1 VARSTA
7 RRAGRIFVLSTCTL
21 VIALLFAGV
30 VRQSWLLNTATADVV
45 RRESH
50 GAEIMHPMTTLVAVL
65 VETQSAAVRGQPVD
79 AEAVRKSLAAVAV
92 VDEQYGVE
100 LQTRQ
105 RLRDLT
111 SKVEAALVARETGQ
125 TAFDRYT
132 ALVKL
137 ASDLQRQIGDA
148 SHLIHDTELDS
159 YYLMDAAIIRL
170 PDAMVLAGRAS
181 DLVTLAGGRTLTG
194 EDAAKAAVA
203 RFGVSTAADQVRVG
217 LNKSVNFTAR
227 ADLGSNIVERLD
239 AFQAAADA
247 FAPPTMLE
255 ELAGTVDAGTLAA
268 NAQKVSAA
276 AAPLAHRLLSELQAL
291 LDARAA
297 KVSGEWR
304 FTVAAAGVITVLG
317 LIMLWLLALT
327 RRRPA
332 AARVAVDHEPTED
345 VPVGSLAYARQL
357 LDAEELV
364 HVGRA
369 VRTRPRERDD
379 AR

>member
-1 VARSTA
+1 M
-7 RRAGRIFVLSTCTL
+7 CTL
-21 VIALLFAGV
+21 AVALLFAGV
-30 VRQSWLLNTATADVV
+30 VRQSWLLNSATADVV

-65 VETQSAAVRGQPVD
+65 VKTQSAAVRGDRVD
-79 AEAVRKSLAAVAV
+79 AEAVRSALAAVAV
-92 VDEQYGVE
+92 VDANYGVE

-105 RLRDLT
+105 RLQDLT
-111 SKVEAALVARETGQ
+111 AKVEAAFDARETGQ
-125 TAFDRYT
+125 AAYDQYT
-132 ALVKL
+132 GLVKL
-137 ASDLQRQIGDA
+137 AVDLQRQVGDA

-181 DLVTLAGGRTLTG
+181 DLVALAGGRTLG
-194 EDAAKAAVA
+194 DEDAAAAAVA

-227 ADLGSNIVERLD
+227 ADLGSNITERLD

-247 FAPPTMLE
+247 FAPPTMLK
-255 ELAGTVDAGTLAA
+255 ELAGTVDAATLAA

-276 AAPLAHRLLSELQAL
+276 AAPLAHLLLGELQAL

-304 FTVAAAGVITVLG
+304 FTASAAGAIAALG
-317 LIMLWLLALT
+317 LVMLWLLALT

-332 AARVAVDHEPTED
+332 ADEVAGDPGSAED
-345 VPVGSLAYARQL
+345 VPVGSLTYARQL

-369 VRTRPRERDD
+369 VKTRPRERDD

>member
-1 VARSTA
+1 VARSSA
-7 RRAGRIFVLSTCTL
+7 RRAGRIIVLSICTL
-21 VIALLFAGV
+21 IVAVLFAGV
-30 VRQSWLLNTATADVV
+30 VRQSWQLNGASADVV

-50 GAEIMHPMTTLVAVL
+50 GAEIMHPLTTLVANL

-79 AEAVRKSLAAVAV
+79 AENVRESLAAVAV
-92 VDEQYGVE
+92 VDEKYGVE
-100 LQTRQ
+100 LQTQQ

-111 SKVEAALVARETGQ
+111 SQVETALKERETGQ
-125 TAFDRYT
+125 EAYDRWSG
-132 ALVKL
+132 LVKL
-137 ASDLQRQIGDA
+137 AVDLQRQVGDA
-148 SHLIHDTELDS
+148 SHMIHDAEIDS

-170 PDAMVLAGRAS
+170 PDAMVLAGRAA
-181 DLVTLAGGRTLTG
+181 DLVALAGGRSLDG
-194 EDAAKAAVA
+194 EDAEAAAVA

-217 LNKSVNFTAR
+217 LNKSVNFTSR
-227 ADLGSNIVERLD
+227 ADLGSNITERLD

-247 FAPPTMLE
+247 FAPPTMFR
-255 ELAGTVDAGTLAA
+255 ELAGTVDAATLAA

-276 AAPLAHRLLSELQAL
+276 AAPLAHKLLSELQAL
-291 LDARAA
+291 LDDRAG
-297 KVSGEWR
+297 KLRSEWR
-304 FTVAAAGVITVLG
+304 FTITSAGAIAALG

-332 AARVAVDHEPTED
+332 RDEVADEARPAED

-357 LDAEELV
+357 LDDEELV

-369 VRTRPRERDD
+369 VRTRQRERDD

>member
-1 VARSTA
+1 VARSSA
-7 RRAGRIFVLSTCTL
+7 RRAGRIIVLSICTL
-21 VIALLFAGV
+21 IVAVLFAGV
-30 VRQSWLLNTATADVV
+30 VRQSWQLNGASADVV

-50 GAEIMHPMTTLVAVL
+50 GAEIMHPLTTLVANL

-79 AEAVRKSLAAVAV
+79 AENVRESLAAVAV
-92 VDEQYGVE
+92 VDEKYGVE
-100 LQTRQ
+100 LQTQQ

-111 SKVEAALVARETGQ
+111 SQVETALKERETGQ
-125 TAFDRYT
+125 EAYDRWSG
-132 ALVKL
+132 LVKL
-137 ASDLQRQIGDA
+137 AVDLQRQVGDA
-148 SHLIHDTELDS
+148 SHMIHDAEIDS

-170 PDAMVLAGRAS
+170 PDAMVLAGRAA
-181 DLVTLAGGRTLTG
+181 DLVALAGGRSLDG
-194 EDAAKAAVA
+194 EDAEAAAVA

-217 LNKSVNFTAR
+217 LNKSVNFTSR
-227 ADLGSNIVERLD
+227 ADLGSNITERLD

-247 FAPPTMLE
+247 FAPPTMFR
-255 ELAGTVDAGTLAA
+255 ELAGTVDAATLAA

-291 LDARAA
+291 LDDRAG
-297 KVSGEWR
+297 KLRSEWR
-304 FTVAAAGVITVLG
+304 FTITSAGAIAALG

-332 AARVAVDHEPTED
+332 RDEVADEARPAED

-357 LDAEELV
+357 LDDEELV

-369 VRTRPRERDD
+369 VRTRQRERDD

>member
-7 RRAGRIFVLSTCTL
+7 RRAGRIFVLSMCTL
-21 VIALLFAGV
+21 AVALLFAGV
-30 VRQSWLLNTATADVV
+30 VRQSWLLNSATADVV

-65 VETQSAAVRGQPVD
+65 VETQSAAVRGDRVD
-79 AEAVRKSLAAVAV
+79 AEAVRKALAAVAV
-92 VDEQYGVE
+92 VDANYGVE

-105 RLRDLT
+105 RLQDLT
-111 SKVEAALVARETGQ
+111 AKVEAAFDARETGQ
-125 TAFDRYT
+125 AAYDRYT
-132 ALVKL
+132 GLVKL
-137 ASDLQRQIGDA
+137 AVDLQRQVGDA

-181 DLVTLAGGRTLTG
+181 DLVALAGGRTLG
-194 EDAAKAAVA
+194 DEDAAAAAVA

-227 ADLGSNIVERLD
+227 ADLGSNITERLD

-247 FAPPTMLE
+247 FAPPTMLK
-255 ELAGTVDAGTLAA
+255 ELAGTVDAATLAA

-276 AAPLAHRLLSELQAL
+276 AAPLAHLLLGELQAL
-291 LDARAA
+291 LADRAA
-297 KVSGEWR
+297 RVGGEWR
-304 FTVAAAGVITVLG
+304 FTASAAGAIAVLG
-317 LIMLWLLALT
+317 LVMLWLLALT

-332 AARVAVDHEPTED
+332 GDEVAGEAGSAED
-345 VPVGSLAYARQL
+345 VPVGSLTYARQL

-369 VRTRPRERDD
+369 VKTRPRERDD